1 MKKLETFGIAA
12 ACMAVILVC
21 IGVIGLVSST
31 DDSPDAVPDMNGTPV
46 TYEAGA
52 RPSPKA
58 SPTPDIGTEFE
69 VPSVGLD
76 IPLGALSAVN
86 GEITPPGFTS
96 AYWIRNVGVSPK
108 DADTGTVY
116 VVMHSLRDGAVGPGN
131 YLIDVANERAAVDE
145 GAEVLVD
152 GISFSVTSSR
162 HVSKSE
168 LPNDA
173 EIWTD
178 TTNRLVIITCLQ
190 RADGS
195 PSTDNMVIIAERT

>member
-1 MKKLETFGIAA
+1 MKKPETFGVAA
-12 ACMAVILVC
+12 ACMAVVLIC
-21 IGVIGLVSST
+21 IGVIGLVSSAE
-31 DDSPDAVPDMNGTPV
+31 DSPDAVPDMNGKPV
-46 TYEAGA
+46 TFEAGA
-52 RPSPKA
+52 KPSPEA

-145 GAEVLVD
+145 GAKILVD

-173 EIWTD
+173 EIWAD